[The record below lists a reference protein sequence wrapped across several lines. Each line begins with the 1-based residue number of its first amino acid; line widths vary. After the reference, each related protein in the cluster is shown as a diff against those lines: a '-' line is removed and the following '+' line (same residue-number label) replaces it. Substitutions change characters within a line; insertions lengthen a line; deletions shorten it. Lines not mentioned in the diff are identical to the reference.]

1 MLSSAQRRDLDD
13 LQLAIARRDQQSIQY
28 LLKRL
33 LAELDYYPALAIVV
47 ERLHGWLDIFESYTD
62 QSYAW
67 VRAALVQI
75 ANYGVAPDEEALA
88 LALRTPPSEPGLG
101 NYLKAL
107 HDLGQAMLPKHAPSA
122 RVGYLVSA
130 LVNVTMAELA
140 ESWYGERPDAWR
152 AVRALSFDPVTGEPN
167 DPQAA
172 QMAYSFWTN
181 SGTASL
187 ERRCWREIAQAI
199 ERALLRGASASL

>member
-1 MLSSAQRRDLDD
+1 MLSPAQRRDLDD
-13 LQLAIARRDQQSIQY
+13 LQVAIARRDQQAIQY

-33 LAELDYYPALAIVV
+33 LAELDYYPSIGIVA
-47 ERLHGWLDIFESYTD
+47 ERLYNWLDIFESYTD
-62 QSYAW
+62 ESYAW

-75 ANYGVAPDEEALA
+75 ANYGAAPDEEALSQA
-88 LALRTPPSEPGLG
+88 LSQPPSMPGLG

-107 HDLGQAMLPKHAPSA
+107 HDLGQAMQPKHTPAA

-130 LVNVTMAELA
+130 LVNVTIAELA
-140 ESWYGERPDAWR
+140 EAWYGERPDAWQ
-152 AVRALSFDPVTGEPN
+152 AVRTLSLDSITGQPN

-172 QMAYSFWTN
+172 QMAYSFWTD
-181 SGTASL
+181 SGTSNL

-199 ERALLRGASASL
+199 ERALLRGVSPS